1 MCTMNWGHML
11 WTLID
16 APTLFVSRA
25 LSETRTTRDLR
36 HPATTNTRYYSQTRY
51 LQRNTTSPLLHSTSA
66 PRTSRLPHKPKPQVL
81 LLRFPP
87 PLRSRGALPRC
98 IPPRALSP
106 YQACD
111 RTLFQ
116 RPSYRSR
123 STPLSL
129 QLDLFARTI
138 GDVLSHFVRAVERV
152 LSNSKRVELTTRPP
166 RERLL
171 RNHRHLETIHY
182 YFGLLS
188 PTHTNTP
195 HVDYPTSTYTHAVN
209 PSRENAG
216 AYVLRGGPVRSER
229 LPTRQEA

>member
-87 PLRSRGALPRC
+87 PLRSRGAL
-98 IPPRALSP
+98 
-106 YQACD
+106 
-111 RTLFQ
+111 
-116 RPSYRSR
+116 
-123 STPLSL
+123 
-129 QLDLFARTI
+129 
-138 GDVLSHFVRAVERV
+138 
-152 LSNSKRVELTTRPP
+152 
-166 RERLL
+166 LL
-171 RNHRHLETIHY
+171 YHVASHLE
-182 YFGLLS
+182 LS
-188 PTHTNTP
+188 RRTKLATAHFFNVP
-195 HVDYPTSTYTHAVN
+195 HIAVAQHRSVCNSTYSHA
-209 PSRENAG
+209 PSAT
-216 AYVLRGGPVRSER
+216 YCHTL
-229 LPTRQEA
+229 